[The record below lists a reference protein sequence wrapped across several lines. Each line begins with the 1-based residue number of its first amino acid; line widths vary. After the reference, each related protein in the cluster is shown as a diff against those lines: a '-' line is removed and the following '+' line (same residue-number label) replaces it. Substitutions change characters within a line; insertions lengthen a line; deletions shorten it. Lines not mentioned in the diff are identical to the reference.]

1 MRAKVPR
8 DVAARRPSEAE
19 RGDTPDATADGAG
32 SPDRSAGRGGDAAD
46 NPGQGADD
54 PHAADDDTDE
64 ERFALLAAETADLRD
79 RLARAR
85 ADYDNLTKRVA
96 RDAAVER
103 DKVRGRVLEEFLQVY
118 ELAKLAEQEAARSDG
133 PLAEGIRLVVR
144 EFDRLLEAQGAV
156 AIGVVG
162 EPFDA
167 RFHEAVVTEAAGGV
181 AAGHVSRVIRSGYR
195 LGDKVLRYAMVA
207 VAPAVP

>member
-1 MRAKVPR
+1 MSRLPVARQAMPAKRSPKN
-8 DVAARRPSEAE
+8 DAPPEPPAADPS
-19 RGDTPDATADGAG
+19 RGEPHDDADAAAQPDASEDGF
-32 SPDRSAGRGGDAAD
+32 DA
-46 NPGQGADD
+46 
-54 PHAADDDTDE
+54 E
-64 ERFALLAAETADLRD
+64 ERIALLEAETADLRD

-85 ADYDNLTKRVA
+85 ADYDNLAKRVA
-96 RDAAVER
+96 RDALAER

-118 ELAKLAEQEAARSDG
+118 EMAKLAEQEAGKTEG

-162 EPFDA
+162 EPFDP
-167 RFHEAVVTEAAGGV
+167 RFHEAVATAAADGV
-181 AAGHVSRVIRSGYR
+181 AAGHVTRVIRSGYR

-207 VAPAVP
+207 VAPGVD